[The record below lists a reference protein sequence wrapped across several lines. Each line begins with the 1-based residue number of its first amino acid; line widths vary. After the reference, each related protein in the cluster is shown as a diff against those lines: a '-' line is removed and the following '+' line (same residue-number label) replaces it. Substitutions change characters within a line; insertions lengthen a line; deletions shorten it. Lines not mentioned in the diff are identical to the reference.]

1 MKKKLAI
8 VVTALALVVVMM
20 ATLCACGSTWGKIKR
35 AYTSEGYNEL
45 ELSDKLKET
54 LHISE
59 EDMKDAK
66 ATIHVLSTAELP
78 KEPSLTDYAKLLT
91 AKTVVIMEFKNMN
104 ELKKYAEENYTKE
117 QKEDL
122 EKAWEEFQKLD
133 NVNGNCV
140 LIGLADSIWKS
151 AK

>member
-20 ATLCACGSTWGKIKR
+20 ATLCACGSTWGKIKS
-35 AYTSEGYNEL
+35 AYKSEGYNEVQ
-45 ELSDKLKET
+45 LSDTLKTT
-54 LHISE
+54 LGIKD

-78 KEPSLTDYAKLLT
+78 KDPSAADYAKLLVS
-91 AKTVVIMEFKNMN
+91 KNVIVLEFKNMD

-140 LIGLADSIWKS
+140 LLGIADSIWKS